1 MPINSKQKGNTKIN
15 SRAKGT
21 QGEREFAKL
30 LQKFGYFNARRGVQY
45 SGANGDA
52 DVIGGPEGFHFEIK
66 RVERLNIYDAVDQS
80 KRDARDGEKPVVAH
94 RKNRREW
101 LITMPADVF
110 FGIIKK

>member
-1 MPINSKQKGNTKIN
+1 MPINSKQKGNT
-15 SRAKGT
+15 
-21 QGEREFAKL
+21 GEREFAKL
-30 LQKFGYFNARRGVQY
+30 LQKYGYKARRGQQF
-45 SGANGDA
+45 SGANGDP
-52 DVIGGPEGFHFEIK
+52 DVVTDLEGFHFEVK

-80 KRDARDGEKPVVAH
+80 KRDARDGEKPIVAH